1 MALYA
6 IDDLDDAWTATREF
20 LTPLSLK
27 RLLAL
32 AVIVFFVSGSGT
44 SVPGGSGGTGGTS
57 GVEPVPGAEIA
68 AARRFLFDNLFTIGL
83 LVGVILLVGLAFLLV
98 GSVMEFVFVQS
109 LRTDEVRFWDYARS
123 YFDEGLRLFGFRVAL
138 GIASL
143 LLIAVIVGSALL
155 AAGAAPAIQLG
166 GLLLA
171 LAVSASAVVL
181 VVVAVVDAF
190 TTAFVVPVMLVRD
203 SGVLAAWRE
212 FWLTLVETWKQYLAY
227 AIGALILNVAA
238 GILFSVLLAVV
249 ALALAIPLAVV
260 VGATALLAPET
271 VLLAV
276 AVVLGLPFVLVLVV
290 AALLIQ
296 VPIQTYLRYYAL
308 FVLGDTDPMLD
319 PIPEV
324 RNTVRSAGDASR
336 AL

>member
-6 IDDLDDAWTATREF
+6 IDDLDDAWDATREF
-20 LTPLSLK
+20 LTPLSIR
-27 RLLAL
+27 RLLVL
-32 AVIVFFVSGSGT
+32 AVVVLFVGGSGS

-68 AARRFLFDNLFTIGL
+68 AVRQFLLDNLFTIGL
-83 LVGVILLVGLAFLLV
+83 LVGVILVAGLAFLLV
-98 GSVMEFVFVQS
+98 GSIMEFVFVQS
-109 LRTDEVRFWDYARS
+109 LRTDEVRFWGYARG

-143 LLIAVIVGSALL
+143 SSIGGVAGAALL
-155 AAGAAPAIQLG
+155 AAGAAPTVELG
-166 GLLLA
+166 GLLFA
-171 LAVSASAVVL
+171 LAVFVGGVVL
-181 VVVAVVDAF
+181 LVVAVVDAF

-203 SGVLAAWRE
+203 SGVLAAWRT
-212 FWLTLVETWKQYLAY
+212 FWRTLVRSWKQYLAY

-238 GILFSVLLAVV
+238 GIVFGVLLGVV
-249 ALALAIPLAVV
+249 ALVLVIPLAVV

-296 VPIQTYLRYYAL
+296 VPIRTYLRYYAL
-308 FVLGDTDPMLD
+308 FVLGDTDATLD
-319 PIPEV
+319 PIAEV
-324 RNTVRSAGDASR
+324 RETVRSTDGGST

>member
-6 IDDLDDAWTATREF
+6 IDDLDDAWDATREF
-20 LTPLSLK
+20 LTPLSIR
-27 RLLAL
+27 RLSVL
-32 AVIVFFVSGSGT
+32 AVIVFFVGGSGS
-44 SVPGGSGGTGGTS
+44 SVPGGSGGTRGTT
-57 GVEPVPGAEIA
+57 GLDPAPGAEIA
-68 AARRFLFDNLFTIGL
+68 AARRFLLENLVTIGL
-83 LVGVILLVGLAFLLV
+83 LVGAVLLVGLAFLLA

-109 LRTDEVRFWDYARS
+109 LRTDEVRFWGYAHR

-143 LLIAVIVGSALL
+143 LSIAAIAGSALL
-155 AAGAAPAIQLG
+155 VAGAAPTVELG

-171 LAVSASAVVL
+171 IAAFAIAVVL
-181 VVVAVVDAF
+181 LVVTVVDAF
-190 TTAFVVPVMLVRD
+190 TTAFVVPVMLVRN
-203 SGVLAAWRE
+203 SGVLAAWRA
-212 FWLTLVETWKQYLAY
+212 FWRTLVRTWKQYLAY
-227 AIGALILNVAA
+227 AIAAVILNVAA
-238 GILFSVLLAVV
+238 GIVFTILLAVV
-249 ALALAIPLAVV
+249 ALALVIPLAVV

-308 FVLGDTDPMLD
+308 FVLGDTDATLD
-319 PIPEV
+319 PIAEV
-324 RNTVRSAGDASR
+324 RGAVRSADGGST